1 MVNKKITDLTD
12 LPTPV
17 AADVIAIVDDVGG
30 AGVATK
36 KATLSNALAA
46 YNNQT
51 AILLNKSID
60 QDGTGNN
67 ITNIANASIKSSA
80 GIAQSKLTLSITNNE
95 VNAGAAI
102 AYSKLNLA
110 TSIKN
115 ADISSAIFPSIT
127 GIGPLVNNLQES
139 KGADIASATTITL
152 GTDGNYFDITGT
164 TTIDFINNTNYQ
176 AGSRVTLQFDGI
188 VTVTNAKSGATGAQA
203 NITLD
208 AAADKTTAAGNT
220 LTLTYDGSTWRETGG
235 AGGGGSGGGMDP
247 EIEGAVQVVGYTP
260 TAATQHSKGYMF
272 VRKIDANND
281 GLFITLWKNGSS
293 QVVQIA

>member
-46 YNNQT
+46 YDAQT
-51 AILLNKSID
+51 STLENKSID

-67 ITNIANASIKSSA
+67 ITNIANASIKA
-80 GIAQSKLTLSITNNE
+80 A
-95 VNAGAAI
+95 AAI
-102 AYSKLNLA
+102 AYSKLNL
-110 TSIKN
+110 TSSVVN
-115 ADISSAIFPSIT
+115 ADISSGLFSSIT
-127 GIGPLVNNLQES
+127 GVGALANNLQES
-139 KGADIASATTITL
+139 KGADLASATTITL

-164 TTIDFINNTNYQ
+164 TTIDFINSTGYQ

-188 VTVTNAKSGATGAQA
+188 LTVTHGKAGATGAQV

-220 LTLTYDGSTWRETGG
+220 LTLTYDGTTWRETGG
-235 AGGGGSGGGMDP
+235 AGGGGGGMDP
-247 EIEGAVQVVGYTP
+247 EIDGTVQVVGYTP
-260 TAATQHSKGYMF
+260 TAATQNATAYMF
-272 VRKIDANND
+272 TRKIDTNND

>member
-46 YNNQT
+46 YDAQAAT
-51 AILLNKSID
+51 LLNKSID
-60 QDGTGNN
+60 QDGTGND
-67 ITNIANASIKSSA
+67 ITNIANASIKTGA
-80 GIAQSKLTLSITNNE
+80 GILQSKLALDITNSE

-102 AYSKLNLA
+102 LYSKLDLSA
-110 TSIKN
+110 SIKN
-115 ADISSAIFPSIT
+115 ADIASAVFSSIT
-127 GIGPLVNNLQES
+127 GIGALANNLQES
-139 KGADIASATTITL
+139 KGADLASATTITL

-164 TTIDFINNTNYQ
+164 TTIGYINSTGYQ

-188 VTVTNAKSGATGAQA
+188 LTVTHAKAGATGAQV

-220 LTLTYDGSTWRETGG
+220 LTLTYDGTTWRETGG

-247 EIEGAVQVVGYTP
+247 EIDATVQVVGYTP
-260 TAATQHSKGYMF
+260 TAATQNATGYMF
-272 VRKIDANND
+272 TRKIDANND
-281 GLFITLWKNGSS
+281 GLYITLWKNGSS

>member
-46 YNNQT
+46 YDNQT
-51 AILLNKSID
+51 ATLENKSID
-60 QDGTGNN
+60 QDGTGND
-67 ITNIANASIKSSA
+67 ITNIANASIKPSA
-80 GIAQSKLTLSITNNE
+80 GIAQSKLALDITNAE
-95 VNAGAAI
+95 VNASAAI

-110 TSIKN
+110 ASIKN
-115 ADISSAIFPSIT
+115 ADIASAVFSSIT
-127 GIGPLVNNLQES
+127 GVGALANNLQES
-139 KGADIASATTITL
+139 KGADLASATTITL

-164 TTIDFINNTNYQ
+164 TTIGYINSTGYQ

-188 VTVTNAKSGATGAQA
+188 LTVTHAKAGATGAQV

-220 LTLTYDGSTWRETGG
+220 LTLTYDGTTWRETGG
-235 AGGGGSGGGMDP
+235 AGGSSGGGGMDP
-247 EIEGAVQVVGYTP
+247 EIDATVQVVGYTP
-260 TAATQHSKGYMF
+260 TAATQNATGYMF
-272 VRKIDANND
+272 TRKIDANND
-281 GLFITLWKNGSS
+281 GLYITLWKNGSS

>member
-1 MVNKKITDLTD
+1 MVNKKITDLTN

-30 AGVATK
+30 AGVETK

-46 YNNQT
+46 YDAQT
-51 AILLNKSID
+51 STLENKSID

-67 ITNIANASIKSSA
+67 ITNIANASIKAGA
-80 GIAQSKLTLSITNNE
+80 GILQSKLALDITNNE
-95 VNAGAAI
+95 VNASAAI
-102 AYSKLNLA
+102 LYSKLNL
-110 TSIKN
+110 TSSVVN
-115 ADISSAIFPSIT
+115 ADISPGLFSSIT
-127 GIGPLVNNLQES
+127 GVGALANNLQES
-139 KGADIASATTITL
+139 KGTDLASATTITL

-164 TTIDFINNTNYQ
+164 TTIDFINSTGYQ

-188 VTVTNAKSGATGAQA
+188 LTVTHGKAGATGAQV

-220 LTLTYDGSTWRETGG
+220 LTLTYDGTTWRETGG

-247 EIEGAVQVVGYTP
+247 EIAATVQVVGYTP
-260 TAATQHSKGYMF
+260 TAATQNATGYMF
-272 VRKIDANND
+272 TRKIDANND
-281 GLFITLWKNGSS
+281 GLYITLWKNGSS

>member
-46 YNNQT
+46 YDNQT
-51 AILLNKSID
+51 ATLENKSID
-60 QDGTGNN
+60 QDGTGND
-67 ITNIANASIKSSA
+67 ITNIANASIKTGA
-80 GIAQSKLTLSITNNE
+80 GILQSKLALDITNSE

-102 AYSKLNLA
+102 LYSKLDLSA
-110 TSIKN
+110 SIKN
-115 ADISSAIFPSIT
+115 ADIASAVFSSIT
-127 GIGPLVNNLQES
+127 GIGALTNNLQES
-139 KGADIASATTITL
+139 KGADLASATTITL

-164 TTIDFINNTNYQ
+164 TTIGYINSTGYQ

-188 VTVTNAKSGATGAQA
+188 LTVTHAKAGATGAQV

-220 LTLTYDGSTWRETGG
+220 LTLTYDGTTWRETGG
-235 AGGGGSGGGMDP
+235 AGGGGGGGGMDP
-247 EIEGAVQVVGYTP
+247 EIDAAVQVVGYTP
-260 TAATQHSKGYMF
+260 TAATQNATGYMF
-272 VRKIDANND
+272 TRKIDANND
-281 GLFITLWKNGSS
+281 GLYITLWKNGSS

>member
-46 YNNQT
+46 YDNQT
-51 AILLNKSID
+51 ATLENKSID
-60 QDGTGNN
+60 QDGTGND
-67 ITNIANASIKSSA
+67 ITNIANASIKTGA
-80 GIAQSKLTLSITNNE
+80 GILQSKLALDITNAE

-110 TSIKN
+110 ASIKN
-115 ADISSAIFPSIT
+115 ADIASAVFSSIT
-127 GIGPLVNNLQES
+127 GIGALTNNLQES
-139 KGADIASATTITL
+139 KGADLASATTITL

-164 TTIDFINNTNYQ
+164 TTIGYINSTGYQ

-188 VTVTNAKSGATGAQA
+188 LTVTHAKAGATGAQV

-220 LTLTYDGSTWRETGG
+220 LTLTYDGTTWRETGG
-235 AGGGGSGGGMDP
+235 AGGGGGGGGMDP
-247 EIEGAVQVVGYTP
+247 EIDATVQVVGYTP
-260 TAATQHSKGYMF
+260 TAATQNSKGYMF

-281 GLFITLWKNGSS
+281 GLYITLWKNGSS

>member
-46 YNNQT
+46 YDAQT
-51 AILLNKSID
+51 STLENKSID
-60 QDGTGNN
+60 VDNNTITN
-67 ITNIANASIKSSA
+67 ITNTSIKASA
-80 GIAQSKLTLSITNNE
+80 GIAQSKLALDITNAE
-95 VNAGAAI
+95 VNASAAI
-102 AYSKLNLA
+102 AYSKLNL
-110 TSIKN
+110 TSSLVN
-115 ADISSAIFPSIT
+115 ADISSGLFSSIT
-127 GIGPLVNNLQES
+127 GVGALANNLQES
-139 KGADIASATTITL
+139 KGADLASATTITL

-164 TTIDFINNTNYQ
+164 TTIDFINSTGYQ

-188 VTVTNAKSGATGAQA
+188 LTVTHGKAGATGAQV

-220 LTLTYDGSTWRETGG
+220 LTLTYDGTTWRETGG
-235 AGGGGSGGGMDP
+235 AGGGGGGGMDP
-247 EIEGAVQVVGYTP
+247 EIAATVQVVGYTP
-260 TAATQHSKGYMF
+260 TAATQNATGYMF
-272 VRKIDANND
+272 TRKIDANND
-281 GLFITLWKNGSS
+281 GLYITLWKNGSS